1 MPENSI
7 HNPSDIENETTSTTF
22 PRSGDNFVT
31 LGFLP
36 EATNLAAWAEAH
48 TFVEDCQ
55 IALQAFKAEQ
65 NSGE

>member
-7 HNPSDIENETTSTTF
+7 HNPSDIENETTPTTF

-36 EATNLAAWAEAH
+36 ETTNLAAWAEAH

-65 NSGE
+65 DNGE